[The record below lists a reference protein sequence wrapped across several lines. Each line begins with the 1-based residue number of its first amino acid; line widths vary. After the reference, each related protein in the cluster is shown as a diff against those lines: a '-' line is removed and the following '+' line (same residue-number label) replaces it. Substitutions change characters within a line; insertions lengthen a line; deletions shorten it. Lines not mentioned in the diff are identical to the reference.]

1 MDMGREVKVLR
12 VTQSLRVRG
21 IRYAGK
27 RPLDGK
33 ALGTLKAVWGTE
45 RKRHFLKSLKSVS
58 LFPPGLVGFPQ
69 RHKRKEEEG
78 EERETDKEKRDLG
91 ERSWEG
97 RRGRVMQSLAMP

>member
-45 RKRHFLKSLKSVS
+45 RKRHFL
-58 LFPPGLVGFPQ
+58 
-69 RHKRKEEEG
+69 
-78 EERETDKEKRDLG
+78 
-91 ERSWEG
+91 
-97 RRGRVMQSLAMP
+97 